1 MLAIGID
8 PGTAICGF
16 GLVEMV
22 GNKLTPIHY
31 GAVFTD
37 KDMLPELR
45 LKKIYDELS
54 VLLDE
59 YRPDVMSVEQLFFNR
74 NVTTAISV
82 GQARGVALLTA
93 ANRGI
98 QITEFTPMQIKQAV
112 VGYGGANKEQVT
124 FMVQKL
130 LNIRTKPKPDDVADA
145 LAVAICGLH
154 TAATIP
160 FCVTLQSW
168 SMRGSFRTAD
178 VSEGFLSRLVVPA
191 MFRRCRLKL

>member
-98 QITEFTPMQIKQAV
+98 QITEFTPMQIAVPGSIPIASISSCSLLIMIESRQALV
-112 VGYGGANKEQVT
+112 SLPVAQ
-124 FMVQKL
+124 FILRL
-130 LNIRTKPKPDDVADA
+130 LPAGLRLRIR
-145 LAVAICGLH
+145 ICCLNSG
-154 TAATIP
+154 
-160 FCVTLQSW
+160 
-168 SMRGSFRTAD
+168 
-178 VSEGFLSRLVVPA
+178 
-191 MFRRCRLKL
+191 